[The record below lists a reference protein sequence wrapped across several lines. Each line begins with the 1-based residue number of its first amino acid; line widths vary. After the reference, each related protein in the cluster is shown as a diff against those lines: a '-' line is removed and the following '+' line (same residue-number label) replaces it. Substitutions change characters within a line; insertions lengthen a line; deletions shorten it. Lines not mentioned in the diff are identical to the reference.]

1 MPQVDYRA
9 WLKKQTEYPDSIFE
23 IKTELMAL
31 ASPANQVVESEAV
44 RFLHLE
50 RVDGGGFALSPTGA
64 LAASAVT
71 QVAMIAV

>member
-9 WLKKQTEYPDSIFE
+9 WLKKKTEYPDSIFMM
-23 IKTELMAL
+23 KTELMAL

-50 RVDGGGFALSPTGA
+50 KVDSGIALSPTGA
-64 LAASAVT
+64 LAASAVA
-71 QVAMIAV
+71 QVAMIV

>member
-9 WLKKQTEYPDSIFE
+9 WLKKRTEYPDSIFMM
-23 IKTELMAL
+23 KTALMAL
-31 ASPANQVVESEAV
+31 ASPAHIVVESEAV

-50 RVDGGGFALSPTGA
+50 KVDSGFALSPTGA
-64 LAASAVT
+64 LAASAVA

>member
-9 WLKKQTEYPDSIFE
+9 WLKKQTEYPDSIFKT
-23 IKTELMAL
+23 KTELMAL

-50 RVDGGGFALSPTGA
+50 KVDSDIRLSPMGA
-64 LAASAVT
+64 LAVNVVAQAAV
-71 QVAMIAV
+71 AL